1 MLEIELDGKL
11 MEVPEGSTI
20 MDAANK
26 AGTFVPHFCYHRKLS
41 IAANC
46 RMCLVQVEKAPKP
59 LPACATPVTNGMK
72 VWTHS
77 DTAVTAQKGVMEF
90 LLINHPLDC
99 PICDQGGECQLQDLA
114 VGYGG
119 SESRYEED
127 KRVVANKNLGPLIS
141 TDMTRCIHCT
151 RCVRFGQEIAGIMEL
166 GMIGR
171 GEHSE
176 IITFVGKTVDS
187 ELSGNVID
195 LCPVGA
201 LTSKP
206 FRYSARTWEL
216 TRKPSVSPH
225 CGLGS
230 NLTLQIKQNR
240 VMRALPRENE
250 AVNECWLSDKD
261 RFSYEAL
268 NSEQRLAKPLLKRDG
283 RWQEV
288 EWPVALEFVVSELK
302 RIKAAHG
309 AEAVGALATPYQTL
323 EELHLLQKLMR
334 GFGSGN
340 VDFRLRQTDFSADG
354 KRAGVPWLG
363 MSIADF
369 AQLDRVL
376 VVGSTLRK
384 DHPLLAQRLRQST
397 KKKTELSLI
406 HAVDD
411 DLLMRVAHKAIAAPA
426 QLPQVLAQ
434 VVKAAA
440 ELKNAALPEVVR
452 GAVAGVTVSD
462 AAKRIAESLV
472 SGAKVGVFLGNF
484 AEQHAAAATL
494 HALAQALAQIVGCHF
509 GFLGAAANSVGG
521 YVAGCVP
528 IPLTPSPS
536 PKGRGAANT
545 SLLPPGEGAGMR
557 VNGKNARQ
565 MTETPLKA
573 YLLLGAEPELDM
585 ANPRQAIAAM
595 KQAELVVALSP
606 FQHGAIE
613 YAHVMLPI
621 ATFTETAGTFVS
633 TEGRVQT
640 FNGVVK
646 PLGETRPAW
655 KVLRVLGNLLGL
667 DGFEH
672 DGADDAQRE
681 ALHGKSEI
689 FNKNNELKLTVG
701 ALPNPE
707 TGVARIAEVPIYA
720 ADALVRRAPSLQRA
734 RDALPPLALMNRT
747 LVDRLGLGDGDL
759 VRVSQDGGEA
769 LLPYMV
775 ADGLPADCVR
785 IALARAETAQLG
797 DAAAPLTLERVAQ
810 AQKATA

>member
-1 MLEIELDGKL
+1 MLELELDGKL
-11 MEVPEGSTI
+11 MEVPEGSTV

-26 AGTFVPHFCYHRKLS
+26 AGVYVPHFCYHKKLS

-77 DTAVTAQKGVMEF
+77 DTAVNAQKGVMEF

-119 SESRYEED
+119 SGSRYEED

-230 NLTLQIKQNR
+230 NLTLQMKQNR
-240 VMRALPRENE
+240 VMRALPRDNE

-268 NSEQRLAKPLLKRDG
+268 NSDKRLAKPMLKQGG

-288 EWPVALEFVVSELK
+288 EWPVALEFIAKELQ

-309 AEAVGALATPYQTL
+309 AESIGALATPHQTL
-323 EELHLLQKLMR
+323 EELHLLQKLLR
-334 GFGSGN
+334 GYGSGN
-340 VDFRLRQTDFSADG
+340 VDFRLRQSDFSADG
-354 KRAGVPWLG
+354 KLAGIPWLG
-363 MSIADF
+363 MNIADI
-369 AQLDRVL
+369 AALDRVL

-384 DHPLLAQRLRQST
+384 DHPLLAHRLRQST
-397 KKKTELSLI
+397 KKKTELNLI
-406 HAVDD
+406 HAADD
-411 DLLMRVAHKAIAAPA
+411 DLLMRVANKSIVAPA
-426 QLPQVLAQ
+426 LLPQTLAQ

-440 ELKNAALPEVVR
+440 EIRSAAVPEAVR
-452 GAVAGVTVSD
+452 GAVAGVTVTD
-462 AAKRIAESLV
+462 AVKRIAESLA
-472 SGAKVGVFLGNF
+472 SGEKAGVFLGNF
-484 AEQHAAAATL
+484 AEQHPAAGAL
-494 HALAQALAQIVGCHF
+494 HALAQALAEILACPF
-509 GFLGAAANSVGG
+509 GFFGAAANSVGG

-528 IPLTPSPS
+528 FG
-536 PKGRGAANT
+536 KVA
-545 SLLPPGEGAGMR
+545 
-557 VNGKNARQ
+557 GKNARQ
-565 MTETPLKA
+565 MIEAPLKA
-573 YLLLGAEPELDM
+573 YLLLGVEPELDM
-585 ANPRQAIAAM
+585 HNPRQAMAAL
-595 KQAELVVALSP
+595 KQAELVVAMSP
-606 FQHGAIE
+606 FQHGATE
-613 YAHVMLPI
+613 YAHVLLPI
-621 ATFTETAGTFVS
+621 APFTETAGTYIS

-667 DGFEH
+667 EGFEH

-681 ALHGKSEI
+681 ALHGKTEI
-689 FNKNNELKLTVG
+689 FNKNNSLQHTLG
-701 ALPNPE
+701 ALPAA
-707 TGVARIAEVPIYA
+707 GSGFARIAEVPIYA
-720 ADALVRRAPSLQRA
+720 ADALARRAPSLQKT
-734 RDALPPLALMNRT
+734 RDAQAPVALMNPA
-747 LVDRLGLGDGDL
+747 LADQLGLRDGDFI
-759 VRVSQDGGEA
+759 RVVQDGGEVT
-769 LLPYMV
+769 LPY
-775 ADGLPADCVR
+775 AIDDKLPANCVR
-785 IALARAETAQLG
+785 VALARAETAALG
-797 DAAAPLTLERVAQ
+797 ATDAALTVERVAQ
-810 AQKATA
+810 AQKVSA

>member
-77 DTAVTAQKGVMEF
+77 DSAVTAQKGVMEF

-119 SESRYEED
+119 SESRYQED

-187 ELSGNVID
+187 ELSGNAID

-230 NLTLQIKQNR
+230 NLTLQVKQNR
-240 VMRALPRENE
+240 VMRALPRDNE
-250 AVNECWLSDKD
+250 AVNECWISDKD

-268 NSEQRLAKPLLKRDG
+268 NSEKRLAKPMLKRDG
-283 RWQEV
+283 RWQDV
-288 EWPVALEFVVSELK
+288 EWPVALEFIAAELK
-302 RIKAAHG
+302 RIKSAHG
-309 AEAVGALATPYQTL
+309 AEAIGALATPHQTL
-323 EELHLLQKLMR
+323 EELHLLQKLLR

-354 KRAGVPWLG
+354 KRAGLPWLG
-363 MSIADF
+363 MSITDF
-369 AQLDRVL
+369 AQLERVL

-384 DHPLLAQRLRQST
+384 DHPLLAHRLRQST
-397 KKKTELSLI
+397 KKKTELSII
-406 HAVDD
+406 HAADD
-411 DLLMRVAHKAIAAPA
+411 DLLMRVANKAIVQPA
-426 QLPQVLAQ
+426 LLPQTLAQ

-440 ELKNAALPEVVR
+440 ALKNVAVPEAVRAAVE
-452 GAVAGVTVSD
+452 AVTVGD

-472 SGAKVGVFLGNF
+472 SAENAAEKTGVFLGNF
-484 AEQHAAAATL
+484 AEQHAQAATL
-494 HALAQALAQIVGCHF
+494 QALAQALAQVLGCRF

-528 IPLTPSPS
+528 
-536 PKGRGAANT
+536 
-545 SLLPPGEGAGMR
+545 AGKAGGQIS
-557 VNGKNARQ
+557 GKNAKQ
-565 MTETPLKA
+565 MIESPLKA
-573 YLLLGAEPELDM
+573 YLLLGAEAELDC
-585 ANPRQAIAAM
+585 ANPRAAVAAM

-606 FQHGAIE
+606 FQHGATE
-613 YAHVMLPI
+613 YAHVLLPI
-621 ATFTETAGTFVS
+621 APFTETAGTFVS
-633 TEGRVQT
+633 TEGRVQS
-640 FNGVVK
+640 FSGVVK

-667 DGFEH
+667 EGFEH

-681 ALHGKSEI
+681 ALHGKNEI
-689 FNKNNELKLTVG
+689 FNKNNGLQITIS
-701 ALPNPE
+701 ALPVAAA
-707 TGVARIAEVPIYA
+707 GVARIAEVPIYA
-720 ADALVRRAPSLQRA
+720 ADALARRAPSLQKT
-734 RDALPPLALMNRT
+734 RDALPPLASMNRA
-747 LVDRLGLGDGDL
+747 LADKLGLRDGDML
-759 VRVSQDGGEA
+759 RVVQDGGEV
-769 LLPYMV
+769 LV
-775 ADGLPADCVR
+775 AYAIDNGLPADCVR
-785 IALARAETAQLG
+785 LAAARAETAALG
-797 DAAAPLTLERVAQ
+797 AADAPLVLERAAQ
-810 AQKATA
+810 AMKASA